1 MHGCTPGAATGNP
14 KSKSA
19 DMGTRRKEKAGGSS
33 VVVAL
38 PYIERLPGTLGRAH
52 VVGVGPL
59 GE

>member
-1 MHGCTPGAATGNP
+1 M
-14 KSKSA
+14 SSA
-19 DMGTRRKEKAGGSS
+19 DMGTRRKENEGAAS

>member
-1 MHGCTPGAATGNP
+1 
-14 KSKSA
+14 
-19 DMGTRRKEKAGGSS
+19 MGTRRKENEGAASAG
-33 VVVAL
+33 VAL